1 MQDYWQYKFR
11 DTGLRFSQIDGTF
24 ERPLHINSTA
34 NTESNYTEY
43 HKSLTPLQL
52 KWNSYLS
59 MACMIPKIGIL
70 MINAAIGHKIAF
82 RPKLLV
88 SLIGIIFLFILTDV
102 MTKVNTDGFQ
112 DAFLSLTLVS
122 VVLLTSFSGVLQVIY
137 AYTYVTFISYY
148 VYDLQF

>member
-1 MQDYWQYKFR
+1 M
-11 DTGLRFSQIDGTF
+11 
-24 ERPLHINSTA
+24 NSTK
-34 NTESNYTEY
+34 NNESNYTEY
-43 HKSLTPLQL
+43 NKSLTPLQL

-122 VVLLTSFSGVLQVIY
+122 VVLLTSFSGVLQVIN
-137 AYTYVTFISYY
+137 AYTYVTFISCYF
-148 VYDLQF
+148 VYICSFIELFEP

>member
-1 MQDYWQYKFR
+1 
-11 DTGLRFSQIDGTF
+11 
-24 ERPLHINSTA
+24 
-34 NTESNYTEY
+34 
-43 HKSLTPLQL
+43 
-52 KWNSYLS
+52 

-82 RPKLLV
+82 RPKLLA
-88 SLIGIIFLFILTDV
+88 SLIAIILLFILTDV

-137 AYTYVTFISYY
+137 AYTYVTFISYH
-148 VYDLQF
+148 VFWLTFLVL